1 MAKDP
6 IDPKDLRSAIAELSL
21 RGNKE
26 MLEMENIAKNIA
38 KQFERI
44 NTKLKSGIGALGE
57 MRNFSNEI
65 LKDTK
70 ARNLLLN
77 EMEQRTA
84 SAESNLI
91 AAKLKRIRL
100 QSDEIGGGKIVSQL
114 EKDRLDAVKKRL
126 TMDNR
131 AIRIGKELVKIDRD
145 IAAQKKLGVAA
156 NLAAAAATTAAAAK
170 AAGDAAD
177 AVISSIMKLQSKRA
191 DKLKEEKK
199 LLENNIKLSIEEE
212 RIAKELLEYERNIT
226 KEIKLSS
233 GYIAHLK
240 DSSKDILAIFGGIS
254 GKMQTFVS
262 SLKTI
267 PKRFLLINLLI
278 EEGLRRFVLLDQTAE
293 SFRRETGYTADQM
306 ANVRK
311 NAESL
316 NVEFA
321 NMGVTIEAA
330 YKSAKALTDVFG
342 RTSLVTREAMQNIAL
357 MKANLNVS
365 EEDSANVLATF
376 QGLGGVSQTVAM
388 NIMKVGASF
397 SGKIGVPFQS
407 VMHDIAN
414 ASEETLALL
423 GANPNVL
430 MKSAISARIFGTD
443 LNKLASTQKRLLD
456 YNSSITKEMAAGAL
470 LGRDISFQKARE
482 YAYEG
487 KIAKS
492 TESILETVKSIGDFN
507 ALDVYQKQ
515 ALAEAT
521 EMELKDLSKMMAIE
535 SQREK
540 IRFSGT
546 KEEREK
552 LADQEKA
559 LKTLEAQNDL
569 SNAGL
574 LIEGERAIRQQQMQ
588 GLLTR
593 MTDMLQAVLV
603 SIGDILEPII
613 TPIVSILL
621 PVLRGVAWIIKG
633 IAFAFKVLVFP
644 INLAVDAIKS
654 FAESSQWVGDTIE
667 WVGEAIESVS
677 KIFKDT
683 FGGAENWIKGIAGS
697 AGLIALLFFGR
708 GGISGMLGKLKGGIG
723 SAFKFMLSPIKSIKS
738 MFEKK
743 DFIGPM
749 QPKIAP
755 SSLSNTDK
763 LSTSGKNVKSGTGIK
778 DFLTNLAD
786 GLKKMGGTGV
796 FKGAVNLLIASPGL
810 VTIIPGAL
818 LSGLIPKNAGK
829 NIENFLSGL
838 ANGLKNMGTGRITA
852 GAANLLLSSLGL
864 VAIIP
869 GAIAASILGVI
880 GKPIATG
887 LKYLA
892 KGVGYMADRRVFAGA
907 LAITAVGASIIP
919 FTVAMSMFSSVDWT
933 NVGVGTLALVGFTAA
948 AFGLGALLS
957 SGYGGAIFVAGVI
970 GIAALGLA
978 LIPFGIA
985 AMAAGKGIQY
995 FAKGIQSSL
1004 APIEKLK
1011 NVNLGSTA
1019 VGIGALG
1026 VALTAFGYG
1035 SVAAGL
1041 GSFVGTFLGGDP
1053 ISKMERLASIGDKL
1067 QPVANSIKDIGI
1079 AVGAFSS
1086 VNSFSDAIVK
1096 LADSIGKLND
1106 QLKSVNTES
1115 LNKLSAISSATGTAT
1130 SKETKQTGA
1139 VTFDTSALEAKFDT
1153 LIGMMVDGKIVASVD
1168 LDKLSSRSARKS

>member
-1 MAKDP
+1 MAKDS
-6 IDPKDLRSAIAELSL
+6 IDPKDLETALAKLSL

-114 EKDRLDAVKKRL
+114 EKDRLDAAKKRL

-131 AIRIGKELVKIDRD
+131 AIRLGKELVKIDRD

-156 NLAAAAATTAAAAK
+156 NLAAAVATSVGAANAANTAAN
-170 AAGDAAD
+170 
-177 AVISSIMKLQSKRA
+177 AVITSIMNLQSKRA

-262 SLKTI
+262 SLKTV

-397 SGKIGVPFQS
+397 SGKIGVPFQL

-414 ASEETLALL
+414 VSEETLALL

-430 MKSAISARIFGTD
+430 MKSAISARMFGTD

-456 YNSSITKEMAAGAL
+456 YSSSITDEMEAGAL
-470 LGRDISFQKARE
+470 LGRDISFQKARQ

-487 KIAKS
+487 NIAKS

-507 ALDVYQKQ
+507 ALDVYQRQ
-515 ALAEAT
+515 SLAKASG
-521 EMELKDLSKMMAIE
+521 MELKDLSKMMAIE

-593 MTDMLQAVLV
+593 MTDMLQDVLV

-654 FAESSQWVGDTIE
+654 FGESFR
-667 WVGEAIESVS
+667 WVGEDIESVS

-697 AGLIALLFFGR
+697 VGLIALLFFGR

-755 SSLSNTDK
+755 STPSNIDK
-763 LSTSGKNVKSGTGIK
+763 LSTSSKNVKSGTGIK

-786 GLKKMGGTGV
+786 GLKKMGSAGV

-892 KGVGYMADRRVFAGA
+892 KGIGYMADRRVFVGA

-1035 SVAAGL
+1035 NVAAGL

-1096 LADSIGKLND
+1096 LAESIGKLND

-1115 LNKLSAISSATGTAT
+1115 LNKLSAISSATGAT
-1130 SKETKQTGA
+1130 TTKETKQTGA

-1153 LIGMMVDGKIVASVD
+1153 LIGMMADGKIVASVD

>member
-1 MAKDP
+1 MAKDL
-6 IDPKDLRSAIAELSL
+6 IDPKDLESAIAKLSL

-26 MLEMENIAKNIA
+26 MLEMESIAKNIA

-44 NTKLKSGIGALGE
+44 NKNLNSGIGSMKE
-57 MRNFSNEI
+57 MRNFSKEI

-70 ARNLLLN
+70 ARTLLLN
-77 EMEQRTA
+77 EMEQRTD

-91 AAKLKRIRL
+91 AAKLKRIQL
-100 QSDEIGGGKIVSQL
+100 QSNEIGGEKILSQL
-114 EKDRLDAVKKRL
+114 EQDIYTHKLNQLAVENKMSEITKNQQDRVALSEDSYFAEK
-126 TMDNR
+126 
-131 AIRIGKELVKIDRD
+131 
-145 IAAQKKLGVAA
+145 KKLA
-156 NLAAAAATTAAAAK
+156 LAEKLGDVQKEITRASSAGEDYWGQTGRLMVQQVSMLREIAQTDSEIAEINEGISRNSRESNSLTA
-170 AAGDAAD
+170 GL
-177 AVISSIMKLQSKRA
+177 LQLNE
-191 DKLKEEKK
+191 D
-199 LLENNIKLSIEEE
+199 NIKLAIEGEN
-212 RIAKELLEYERNIT
+212 IARRQLEYQ
-226 KEIKLSS
+226 KDMSKQIKLSS

-262 SLKTI
+262 SLKTV

-311 NAESL
+311 NVESL

-321 NMGVTIEAA
+321 DMGVTIEAA

-342 RTSLVTREAMQNIAL
+342 RTSLVTKEAMQNIAL

-365 EEDSANVLATF
+365 EEDSASVLATF

-397 SGKIGVPFQS
+397 SGKIGVPFQL

-414 ASEETLALL
+414 VSEETLALL

-430 MKSAISARIFGTD
+430 MKSAISARMFGTD
-443 LNKLASTQKRLLD
+443 LNKLAATQKRLLD
-456 YNSSITKEMAAGAL
+456 YSSSITDEMEAGAL
-470 LGRDISFQKARE
+470 LGRDISFQKARQ

-487 KIAKS
+487 NIAKS
-492 TESILETVKSIGDFN
+492 TEAILETVKSIGDFN
-507 ALDVYQKQ
+507 ALDVYQRQ
-515 ALAEAT
+515 SLAKASG
-521 EMELKDLSKMMAIE
+521 MELKDLSKMMAIE

-654 FAESSQWVGDTIE
+654 FGEYFQWVGE
-667 WVGEAIESVS
+667 GIESVS

-697 AGLIALLFFGR
+697 AGLIALLFFGSS
-708 GGISGMLGKLKGGIG
+708 GISGMLGKLKGGIG
-723 SAFKFMLSPIKSIKS
+723 SAFKFMSSPIKSIKS
-738 MFEKK
+738 MFEKR
-743 DFIGPM
+743 DFIEPM
-749 QPKIAP
+749 QPKAAGVIPDVKPDA
-755 SSLSNTDK
+755 K
-763 LSTSGKNVKSGTGIK
+763 VGKAAQSGARAMQ
-778 DFLTNLAD
+778 FLTNIGKGIANLGKGIGNAIS
-786 GLKKMGGTGV
+786 GLVGGISKSITLI
-796 FKGAVNLLIASPGL
+796 FKGIAQG
-810 VTIIPGAL
+810 V
-818 LSGLIPKNAGK
+818 
-829 NIENFLSGL
+829 ERL
-838 ANGLKNMGTGRITA
+838 ATRK
-852 GAANLLLSSLGL
+852 
-864 VAIIP
+864 
-869 GAIAASILGVI
+869 
-880 GKPIATG
+880 
-887 LKYLA
+887 
-892 KGVGYMADRRVFAGA
+892 VFMGA
-907 LAITAVGASIIP
+907 LAIAALGVSILPLVYALKQFTDIDWASVAKGGA
-919 FTVAMSMFSSVDWT
+919 A
-933 NVGVGTLALVGFTAA
+933 
-948 AFGLGALLS
+948 LGALAISAGIMGVFVKPILL
-957 SGYGGAIFVAGVI
+957 GALA
-970 GIAALGLA
+970 IAALGVA
-978 LIPFGIA
+978 LIPFGVA
-985 AMAAGKGIQY
+985 AMSAGKGVQY
-995 FAKGIQSSL
+995 FARGIKS
-1004 APIEKLK
+1004 AIGPIEKLK
-1011 NVNLGSTA
+1011 NVNLISTA

-1026 VALTAFGYG
+1026 VAFTAFGYG
-1035 SVAAGL
+1035 SAAAGL

-1079 AVGAFSS
+1079 AVGSFSS

-1106 QLKSVNTES
+1106 QLKSVNTEN
-1115 LNKLSAISSATGTAT
+1115 LNKLSAISSATGAT
-1130 SKETKQTGA
+1130 TTKETKQTGA

-1168 LDKLSSRSARKS
+1168 LDKLSSRSARRS